1 MTTDSTLTKFG
12 FRFGR
17 NGAHAART
25 MMLGELRTLFIHQPE
40 TATKADYRREVVE
53 SNVLGKP
60 TRKARELAFGHLA
73 DLYGLAPELA
83 AFRAFRKLW
92 TQDEDAQPVLALTL
106 ALVRDPLLRRSREF
120 MLAKQP
126 GEAVRREE
134 LEALL
139 SRDDPGRFS
148 PASLKSFAQ
157 NINGTWTQAGFLAG
171 RSRKTRVVPHIT
183 PANVTFALFLG
194 YLEGFTGQSLFTSA
208 WMKLLPGTPDELE
221 GLANSAS
228 HRGQI
233 VFMSAGGVK
242 EVRFPGYL
250 TPEEEHIR
258 QEVSHVV

>member
-1 MTTDSTLTKFG
+1 MTNDSTLCKFG

-25 MMLGELRTLFIHQPE
+25 MMLSELRTLFDHQAE
-40 TATKADYRREVVE
+40 AATKADYRQEVVE
-53 SNVLGKP
+53 ANVLGKP
-60 TRKARELAFGHLA
+60 TRKARLLAFGHLA
-73 DLYGLAPELA
+73 DLYGLSPELA

-92 TQDEDAQPVLALTL
+92 TQDADAQPVLALTL
-106 ALVRDPLLRRSREF
+106 ALVRDPLLRRSWEF
-120 MLAKQP
+120 ILTKQP

-157 NINGTWTQAGFLAG
+157 NINGTWTQAGFLTG
-171 RSRKTRVVPHIT
+171 RTRKTRAVPRIT

-194 YLEGFTGQSLFTSA
+194 YLEGFTGQSLFSSA
-208 WMKLLPGTPDELE
+208 WMKLLPGSPDELE

-250 TPEEEHIR
+250 TPEEEQLR
-258 QEVSHVV
+258 QEVPHVV

>member
-1 MTTDSTLTKFG
+1 VTTDSTLTKFG

-40 TATKADYRREVVE
+40 TATKEDYRREVVE

-83 AFRAFRKLW
+83 AFRAG
-92 TQDEDAQPVLALTL
+92 
-106 ALVRDPLLRRSREF
+106 S
-120 MLAKQP
+120 
-126 GEAVRREE
+126 
-134 LEALL
+134 
-139 SRDDPGRFS
+139 
-148 PASLKSFAQ
+148 
-157 NINGTWTQAGFLAG
+157 
-171 RSRKTRVVPHIT
+171 
-183 PANVTFALFLG
+183 
-194 YLEGFTGQSLFTSA
+194 
-208 WMKLLPGTPDELE
+208 PDELE

-250 TPEEEHIR
+250 TPEEEHIAKR
-258 QEVSHVV
+258 SPMSSKVAKLFRPTVSTSPFPGRPGWPRFSASSLPSTTRR